1 MLDDADGRI
10 LYGIRHILARS
21 PEARGRSERCFGTI
35 QGRLPQE
42 LRLHGVRSYAEA
54 NRYLDEQ
61 FVADF
66 NRRFTVAP
74 AQPGSAFTRVAGLEV
89 APLVSIQH
97 ERIVANDNTVT
108 FGKLSLQ
115 LPRLPSRL
123 HLARCPV
130 LVHELLDDSLGV
142 SFSGKLIARFDA
154 GALRSRR
161 SPEPH
166 DTRTSL
172 TAHGADFSKCFGHG
186 ERRLTGWSGR

>member
-21 PEARGRSERCFGTI
+21 PVARGRNERCFGTI

-115 LPRLPSRL
+115 LPRL
-123 HLARCPV
+123 HLARC
-130 LVHELLDDSLGV
+130 
-142 SFSGKLIARFDA
+142 
-154 GALRSRR
+154 R
-161 SPEPH
+161 SPS
-166 DTRTSL
+166 TSCST
-172 TAHGADFSKCFGHG
+172 TAWGSASAA
-186 ERRLTGWSGR
+186 S